1 MEGKAMEGKRNEAEG
16 KPSYW
21 KDKQPSMKRRC
32 TQHDY
37 RERGIYMITM
47 VIEGRRPLLGRL
59 AGDPEVVEG
68 PGKPH
73 VELSAFG
80 RRVWEC
86 WRAIPEHH
94 PAIEAVRLCIMPDH
108 IHGVIFVKERME
120 KHLGQVIAGFKTGCN
135 KAARELGIMAAAM
148 PQPTGQEAAGQEA
161 AAPGQAAAGQGAAAV
176 PVGCVAAVPQRWG
189 HYDRHHGAL
198 WEAGYHDRI
207 LREKGQLGRML
218 AYLDDNPRRLL
229 LKRLHPEYF
238 TCLGKL
244 TVVGVEMEA
253 MGNRFLL
260 DYPAKKQVQCS
271 RHLYDPE
278 IEAEKEA
285 LLEQATREGAIV
297 VSPCISRG
305 EKVITTAAMQE
316 HLPLIVLLLNGFPEQ
331 YKPDPRYLDACTEGR
346 LLMLAPYPHQTG
358 RLSDMRARCLELNRL
373 AAAICKGS

>member
-1 MEGKAMEGKRNEAEG
+1 
-16 KPSYW
+16 
-21 KDKQPSMKRRC
+21 MKRRC

-59 AGDPEVVEG
+59 AGNPDVVEG

-94 PAIEAVRLCIMPDH
+94 PAVEAVRLCIMPDH
-108 IHGVIFVKERME
+108 IHGVVFVKERME

-148 PQPTGQEAAGQEA
+148 PQPTGQEATPGQGP
-161 AAPGQAAAGQGAAAV
+161 APGQAAAG

-189 HYDRHHGAL
+189 HYDRQHGAL

-218 AYLDDNPRRLL
+218 AYLEDNPRRLL
-229 LKRLHPEYF
+229 LKRRHPEYF
-238 TCLGKL
+238 TRLGKL

-260 DYPAKKQVQCS
+260 DYPAKLQVQCS

-285 LLEQATREGAIV
+285 LLEQAWREGAIV

-316 HLPLIVLLLNGFPEQ
+316 RLPLIVLLLNGFAEQ

-346 LLMLAPYPHQTG
+346 LLMLAPYPHQTD

-373 AAAICKGS
+373 AAAICKGC